1 MLLGHWFLYETA
13 RLWKSLA
20 FPEKS
25 PNNFLPYL
33 NNTRVPAERV
43 IARRVSQPPRCSR
56 LILTCHRQQE
66 EPWDVSCGRITFT
79 DEWYFTFWQPL
90 AKLPQ
95 HRPPLEAPPSC
106 VCAQSLSTVHFTR
119 TSSGETTEHEVRFLG
134 AGMSGP
140 LVKVGFAIT
149 ASSSSKP
156 AVIAKAFYFLL
167 VRNKMLL
174 WQSQYLAELQF
185 MVVLFVSK
193 DFCIFDLTM
202 QLVSQLDF
210 LNPPQLVC

>member
-1 MLLGHWFLYETA
+1 MPQAAGGAVRCFLRSHYIH
-13 RLWKSLA
+13 RWVILYVLA
-20 FPEKS
+20 ATCEAP
-25 PNNFLPYL
+25 
-33 NNTRVPAERV
+33 PA
-43 IARRVSQPPRCSR
+43 P
-56 LILTCHRQQE
+56 
-66 EPWDVSCGRITFT
+66 
-79 DEWYFTFWQPL
+79 
-90 AKLPQ
+90 
-95 HRPPLEAPPSC
+95 PPLPEAPPSC

-119 TSSGETTEHEVRFLG
+119 TSSGETTEHKVRFLG
-134 AGMSGP
+134 AGMLGP

-185 MVVLFVSK
+185 MVVLFIWK

-202 QLVSQLDF
+202 QLLSQLDF
-210 LNPPQLVC
+210 LNPPQLVCWVFTSAQCFICRGTVGSKIWEKGKSKWISFSFSFSLSSCDPRRKKYIMGYAGNVL